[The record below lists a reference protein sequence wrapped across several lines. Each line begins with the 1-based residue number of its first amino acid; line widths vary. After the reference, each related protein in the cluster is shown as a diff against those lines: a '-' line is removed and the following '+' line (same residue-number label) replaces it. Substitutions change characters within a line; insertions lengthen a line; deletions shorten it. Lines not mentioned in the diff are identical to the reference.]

1 MVSSTRSMNSVPEVS
16 MSDLV
21 TALQDRI
28 SALEDER
35 EELEDA
41 LSRIDAKLE
50 AYRDLL
56 AEEQGEEVAPPKRKP
71 GRPKGSKNKKT
82 ATSRKRTTKKATK
95 SSAHA
100 VEDDLWKEAT
110 ASLPEGASATTPEEQ
125 ERAQKRFNPAPRPQ
139 PKYGVKAGKP
149 EDVMGTGD
157 APNNKAN
164 VSISVE
170 DD

>member
-1 MVSSTRSMNSVPEVS
+1 

-35 EELEDA
+35 EELEDS

-56 AEEQGEEVAPPKRKP
+56 AEEQGEEVTPPKRKP

-82 ATSRKRTTKKATK
+82 TPRKRATKKTTK

-110 ASLPEGASATTPEEQ
+110 ASLPGGASATTPEEQ

-157 APNNKAN
+157 APDNKAN
-164 VSISVE
+164 VSITVE